1 MWGPTTTDK
10 KNGDGGDSERSA
22 DGPPN
27 EEAARSGE
35 APPSADREVRA
46 KATRRKFTMAEVK
59 VMLREFEALPRGQQG
74 GYLREKGLYSSYI
87 AKWRSWRD
95 KGKLERPAAK
105 RGPRPKLR
113 EVVGLEAALATRD
126 RENRRLTKALVRAEL
141 MLELQ
146 KKVNEVLGISQKACE
161 VEEND

>member
-1 MWGPTTTDK
+1 MWGPTTTDR

-22 DGPPN
+22 DGPLTQ
-27 EEAARSGE
+27 EAARSGE

-46 KATRRKFTMAEVK
+46 KATRRKFTLAEVK

-74 GYLREKGLYSSYI
+74 GYLRAKGLYSSYI
-87 AKWRSWRD
+87 VKWRGWRD
-95 KGKLERPAAK
+95 KGKLEKPAAK
-105 RGPRPKLR
+105 RGPKPKPR
-113 EVVGLEAALATRD
+113 EVVELEAALDAKD
-126 RENRRLTKALVRAEL
+126 RENRRLKKALDRAEL